1 MARNYVSWSAA
12 DGVATITLDRA
23 PLNLLCRALHV
34 ELMDCLDEVVAT
46 ESARVVILTGAGD
59 RAFCAGS
66 DLNEF
71 QQDMRPG
78 GGRERALRE
87 HAVMNKID
95 TLGKPTLAAIN
106 GLAFGGGLEVAL
118 ACDIRIVDAGAQLAL
133 PEIKLGVFPGAGG
146 TERLPRL
153 VGEAK
158 AKEMMYL
165 GEPVS
170 AEEALRMGL
179 VNRIAPRGQALM
191 VATEMARRIA
201 SRSGAALALLKDVID
216 RGLETLSIPDA
227 RFHVADALDRAFQ
240 TEDIRE
246 GVQAFF
252 ERRPAQFRHR

>member
-1 MARNYVSWSAA
+1 MARNCVNWSAA

-23 PLNLLCRALHV
+23 PLNLLCRALHA
-34 ELMDCLDEVVAT
+34 ELAVCLDEVIAA
-46 ESARVVILTGAGD
+46 ESVRVVIFTGAGE

-71 QQDMRPG
+71 QEDMRPG
-78 GGRERALRE
+78 GGRERVLRE

-95 TLGKPTLAAIN
+95 ALGKPTLAAIN
-106 GLAFGGGLEVAL
+106 GLAFGGGLELAL
-118 ACDIRIVDAGAQLAL
+118 ACDIRIADAGARLAL

-170 AEEALRMGL
+170 AEEALRIGL
-179 VNRIAPRGQALM
+179 VNQVAPHGQALE
-191 VATEMARRIA
+191 VATEMARQIA
-201 SRSGAALALLKDVID
+201 SRSGAVLALLKQVID
-216 RGLETLSIPDA
+216 QGLETPSISDA
-227 RFHVADALDRAFQ
+227 RFHVAEALDRAFQ

-252 ERRPAQFRHR
+252 ERRPAQFKHR